1 MWVGGG
7 EGRNEE
13 KRKRGTQMDRDR
25 DQKGGGGID
34 EERDGMEAAHSLKN
48 TGAGMEKEIK
58 RDIA

>member
-1 MWVGGG
+1 MRRRGRGGLKWTVTG
-7 EGRNEE
+7 T
-13 KRKRGTQMDRDR
+13 KRG
-25 DQKGGGGID
+25 GGGGID